1 MVKDVKSFTVEGDA
15 YNLLVKKYKESG
27 VDVSLSLFVNNCL
40 RELSEL
46 LKMIKKEIKEG
57 KGYSVPLSFII
68 KSIVE
73 SNDILVV
80 SKDWPDELP
89 ERFEFMMQDW
99 QDDYEAQKR
108 KIPKEF
114 YRFVQGGSFVLSP
127 NKKYI
132 IEKKTGKKFIT
143 MGSSLVPIDKTI
155 KK

>member
-1 MVKDVKSFTVEGDA
+1 MVKAVKSFTVEGDV
-15 YNLLVKKYKESG
+15 YNSLVKIFKESG

-46 LKMIKKEIKEG
+46 LKMIKKEIKER
-57 KGYSVPLSFII
+57 KGYSVPMSFII

-73 SNDILVV
+73 SNDILGV

-89 ERFEFMMQDW
+89 ERFEFMLHDW
-99 QDDYEAQKR
+99 KDDYEAQQK

-114 YRFVQGGSFVLSP
+114 YRFVQGGLFVLSP

-132 IEKKTGKKFIT
+132 IEKETGKKFIT
-143 MGSSLVPIDKTI
+143 MGSSLVPVDKI
-155 KK
+155 R